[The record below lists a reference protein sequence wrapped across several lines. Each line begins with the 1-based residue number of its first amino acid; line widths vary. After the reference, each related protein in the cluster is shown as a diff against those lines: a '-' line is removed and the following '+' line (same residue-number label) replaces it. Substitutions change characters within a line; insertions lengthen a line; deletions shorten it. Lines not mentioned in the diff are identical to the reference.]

1 MSGITEKARAFY
13 LIVLI
18 LFLISI
24 GFFVF
29 DYFQVINA
37 DEIFPFLS
45 KKPAIVNQD
54 EESPTEIEK
63 IEIRKSKERLSEEIE
78 EVENIRK
85 SLAMEKEK
93 LEAESEKLEQ
103 MKLGIRQ
110 KEKEVKEKEEAEN
123 SRKNK
128 IKVLAN
134 KVANMPPDSA
144 VGMLKNW
151 PDSDIIDVFKQMDKD
166 AEEEGKQTIT
176 TYLLTLFTPE
186 RRSVITNKW
195 LDSESD
201 KVVDEKISFSSEE
214 NKSN

>member
-214 NKSN
+214 NKSD

>member
-1 MSGITEKARAFY
+1 MKGITEKARAFY
-13 LIVLI
+13 LLVLI

-37 DEIFPFLS
+37 DEIFPFLA
-45 KKPAIVNQD
+45 KKPSLVNQD
-54 EESPTEIEK
+54 EESPTEVEK
-63 IEIRKSKERLSEEIE
+63 IELKKSKERLAEEIE

-85 SLAMEKEK
+85 SLMLEKEK

-103 MKLGIRQ
+103 IKLGIRQ
-110 KEKEVKEKEEAEN
+110 KEKEVKEKEEEAN

-128 IKVLAN
+128 IKVMAN
-134 KVANMPPDSA
+134 KVANMPPDAA
-144 VGMLKNW
+144 VGMLRNW
-151 PDSDIIDVFKQMDKD
+151 PDGDIIDVFKQMDKD
-166 AEEEGKQTIT
+166 AEEEGRQTIT

-201 KVVDEKISFSSEE
+201 KVVDEKISFSTEE
-214 NKSN
+214 K